1 MKKNLTQVST
11 LPTDTPF
18 DTTTGFVHTTIGTET
33 ETYVFQTPLETS
45 TQFFETTGTETETML
60 RSEASA
66 GKGVSGLRTML
77 RLGATAGKDPPFETT
92 TEFVETTG
100 TETETTTQFVNLS
113 ENYDYESQDNSSY
126 TTETIKIPNSKVI
139 YF

>member
-11 LPTDTPF
+11 LPTD
-18 DTTTGFVHTTIGTET
+18 
-33 ETYVFQTPLETS
+33 TPLETS
-45 TQFFETTGTETETML
+45 TQFFETTGTETEML

-77 RLGATAGKDPPFETT
+77 RLGATAGQFETT

>member
-11 LPTDTPF
+11 LPTDTP
-18 DTTTGFVHTTIGTET
+18 
-33 ETYVFQTPLETS
+33 LESS
-45 TQFFETTGTETETML
+45 TQFFETTGTETEML

-77 RLGATAGKDPPFETT
+77 RLGATAGQFETT
-92 TEFVETTG
+92 TEFVETTD
-100 TETETTTQFVNLS
+100 TTTQFVNLS

>member
-1 MKKNLTQVST
+1 MKENVTQVST
-11 LPTDTPF
+11 LPTD
-18 DTTTGFVHTTIGTET
+18 
-33 ETYVFQTPLETS
+33 TPLETS
-45 TQFFETTGTETETML
+45 TQFFETTGTETEML

-77 RLGATAGKDPPFETT
+77 RLGATAGQFETT

-100 TETETTTQFVNLS
+100 TDTTTQFVNLS

>member
-11 LPTDTPF
+11 LPTD
-18 DTTTGFVHTTIGTET
+18 
-33 ETYVFQTPLETS
+33 TPLETS
-45 TQFFETTGTETETML
+45 TQFFETTGTETEML